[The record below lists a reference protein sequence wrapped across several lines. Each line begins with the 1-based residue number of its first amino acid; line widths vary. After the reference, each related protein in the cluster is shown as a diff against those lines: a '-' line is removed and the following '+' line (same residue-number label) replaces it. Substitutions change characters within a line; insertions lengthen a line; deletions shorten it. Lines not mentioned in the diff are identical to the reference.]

1 MYKVGLVYIYL
12 IPIPYINRNK
22 NMLEEFTN
30 QILLTPT
37 VYKILKDKAKLK
49 RSSARVCLDII
60 LRELFLEEIKAHEN
74 DLF

>member
-1 MYKVGLVYIYL
+1 
-12 IPIPYINRNK
+12 
-22 NMLEEFTN
+22 MLEEFTN